1 MTNNGK
7 QENNLIEKEIEAVKI
22 LLNGWSRQI
31 ILTGPPGTSKTYSAK
46 RIANC
51 LINLKIQPG
60 KPVDDQQIGNYL
72 QDLNGKATINGDKC
86 DIVQFHPS
94 YNYEDFVRG
103 IEVKNP
109 SGRITYETVDKIL
122 GKMAERAMKSAL
134 ELNYNNPIK
143 LNKLIEKYQQLK
155 AEARRKEDGAEEKL
169 GKAPLHVLIIDEI
182 NRAPLASVLGELI
195 YALEYRGDSVTT
207 PYTVDDDSQHLVIPD
222 NLIIIGT
229 MNTADRSIGSIDYAV
244 RRRFTFINLPPDE
257 EVIKDWYGKL
267 KKPEELKKLELEEP
281 KGPKTPDQRKKLKQ
295 NKLDERKKLEQ
306 NKKELEKIEE
316 QLKYITD
323 IIDIIDIIDMET
335 KAPALF
341 NAVGELFNGKKPDD
355 KEPKVDNPSGKQTDQ
370 KNDEYMDP
378 EFYAEDVQIGHTYF
392 LAKSDAELKHKFIYQ
407 VIPVLKEYIKDGIL
421 ISKGG
426 NNPCLEL
433 KITKSSPTDTTDKPI
448 YLSESFNKIKG
459 EIESCWSE
467 IYVG

>member
-1 MTNNGK
+1 MTNNGE
-7 QENNLIEKEIEAVKI
+7 QENTLIEKEIEAVKI

-60 KPVDDQQIGNYL
+60 KPVDDQQIEQIGNYL

-143 LNKLIEKYQQLK
+143 LNKLIERYQQLK

-257 EVIKDWYGKL
+257 KVIKNQKEQDA
-267 KKPEELKKLELEEP
+267 P
-281 KGPKTPDQRKKLKQ
+281 K
-295 NKLDERKKLEQ
+295 
-306 NKKELEKIEE
+306 EK
-316 QLKYITD
+316 
-323 IIDIIDIIDMET
+323 
-335 KAPALF
+335 ALRLF
-341 NAVGELFNGKKPDD
+341 DAVSTLFGKKD
-355 KEPKVDNPSGKQTDQ
+355 
-370 KNDEYMDP
+370 NDESNDKNETNGNGYMDP

-421 ISKGG
+421 I
-426 NNPCLEL
+426 NNPCLKF
-433 KITKSSPTDTTDKPI
+433 KITTSPTSSPTNTTDKPI

-459 EIESCWSE
+459 EIESCWSK

>member
-1 MTNNGK
+1 MTNNQK
-7 QENNLIEKEIEAVKI
+7 QENNLSEQKNNLIEKETEAVKI
-22 LLNGWSRQI
+22 LHNGWSRQI

-46 RIANC
+46 RIIGR
-51 LINLKIQPG
+51 LMGLDMDSKDL
-60 KPVDDQQIGNYL
+60 DDIKA
-72 QDLNGKATINGDKC
+72 DLEETRFKSSSNKEDNSSSNNEDESASNNKHNVC
-86 DIVQFHPS
+86 WDIVQFHPS

-103 IEVKNP
+103 IEVIPNQNSSNP
-109 SGRITYETVDKIL
+109 SAGITYKTVDKIL
-122 GKMAERAMKSAL
+122 GKMAKQAMKSAL
-134 ELNYNNPIK
+134 NLDSG
-143 LNKLIEKYQQLK
+143 
-155 AEARRKEDGAEEKL
+155 KE
-169 GKAPLHVLIIDEI
+169 APLHVLIIDEI

-207 PYTVDDDSQHLVIPD
+207 PYTVTVGDSQHLVIPD

-267 KKPEELKKLELEEP
+267 KK
-281 KGPKTPDQRKKLKQ
+281 
-295 NKLDERKKLEQ
+295 LEQ
-306 NKKELEKIEE
+306 NKIA
-316 QLKYITD
+316 
-323 IIDIIDIIDMET
+323 DIIDMET
-335 KAPALF
+335 KAPTLF

-370 KNDEYMDP
+370 KNGGYMDP

-392 LAKSDAELKHKFIYQ
+392 LAKSDEELKHKFIYK

-421 ISKGG
+421 I
-426 NNPCLEL
+426 NNPCLKF
-433 KITKSSPTDTTDKPI
+433 KITTSPTSSPTNTTDKPI

-459 EIESCWSE
+459 EIESCWSK

>member
-7 QENNLIEKEIEAVKI
+7 KENTPEQKNNLIEKEIEAVKI

-46 RIANC
+46 RIIGR
-51 LINLKIQPG
+51 LMGLDMDSKDL
-60 KPVDDQQIGNYL
+60 DDIKA
-72 QDLNGKATINGDKC
+72 DLEETRFKSSSNKEDNSSSNNEDESASNNKHNVC
-86 DIVQFHPS
+86 WDIVQFHPS

-103 IEVKNP
+103 IEVDPNGN
-109 SGRITYETVDKIL
+109 SGITYKTANKIL
-122 GKMAERAMKSAL
+122 GKMAKEAKDANRT
-134 ELNYNNPIK
+134 
-143 LNKLIEKYQQLK
+143 KY
-155 AEARRKEDGAEEKL
+155 
-169 GKAPLHVLIIDEI
+169 VLIIDEI

-207 PYTVDDDSQHLVIPD
+207 PYTVDNSQHLVIPD

-257 EVIKDWYGKL
+257 KVIKDWYGKL
-267 KKPEELKKLELEEP
+267 KK
-281 KGPKTPDQRKKLKQ
+281 
-295 NKLDERKKLEQ
+295 LEQ
-306 NKKELEKIEE
+306 NKIA
-316 QLKYITD
+316 
-323 IIDIIDIIDMET
+323 DIIDMET
-335 KAPALF
+335 KAPTLF

-355 KEPKVDNPSGKQTDQ
+355 KELKVDNPSGKQTDQ
-370 KNDEYMDP
+370 KNGGYMDP

>member
-7 QENNLIEKEIEAVKI
+7 KENTPEQKNILIEKEIEAVKI

-51 LINLKIQPG
+51 LIEMQKEMQPG
-60 KPVDDQQIGNYL
+60 KPVDDGQIRNHL
-72 QDLNGKATINGDKC
+72 RDWNGKATINRDDPRC

-103 IEVKNP
+103 IEVIPNENAGNGVEVKPNENAGNGVEGKPNP
-109 SGRITYETVDKIL
+109 SGGITYKTVDKIL
-122 GKMAERAMKSAL
+122 GKMAKHAMKSAL
-134 ELNYNNPIK
+134 NLDSG
-143 LNKLIEKYQQLK
+143 
-155 AEARRKEDGAEEKL
+155 KE
-169 GKAPLHVLIIDEI
+169 APLHVLIIDEI

-207 PYTVDDDSQHLVIPD
+207 PYTVDNSPHLEIPD

-257 EVIKDWYGKL
+257 EVIKNQKEQDA
-267 KKPEELKKLELEEP
+267 P
-281 KGPKTPDQRKKLKQ
+281 K
-295 NKLDERKKLEQ
+295 
-306 NKKELEKIEE
+306 EK
-316 QLKYITD
+316 
-323 IIDIIDIIDMET
+323 
-335 KAPALF
+335 ALRLF
-341 NAVGELFNGKKPDD
+341 DAVSTLFGKKD
-355 KEPKVDNPSGKQTDQ
+355 
-370 KNDEYMDP
+370 NDESNDKNETNGNGYMDP

-421 ISKGG
+421 I
-426 NNPCLEL
+426 NNPCLKF
-433 KITKSSPTDTTDKPI
+433 KITTSPTSSPTNTTDKPI

-459 EIESCWSE
+459 EIESCWSK

>member
-1 MTNNGK
+1 
-7 QENNLIEKEIEAVKI
+7 
-22 LLNGWSRQI
+22 
-31 ILTGPPGTSKTYSAK
+31 
-46 RIANC
+46 
-51 LINLKIQPG
+51 
-60 KPVDDQQIGNYL
+60 
-72 QDLNGKATINGDKC
+72 
-86 DIVQFHPS
+86 
-94 YNYEDFVRG
+94 
-103 IEVKNP
+103 
-109 SGRITYETVDKIL
+109 
-122 GKMAERAMKSAL
+122 MAERAMKSAL

-257 EVIKDWYGKL
+257 EVIKNQKEQDA
-267 KKPEELKKLELEEP
+267 P
-281 KGPKTPDQRKKLKQ
+281 K
-295 NKLDERKKLEQ
+295 
-306 NKKELEKIEE
+306 EK
-316 QLKYITD
+316 
-323 IIDIIDIIDMET
+323 
-335 KAPALF
+335 ALRLF
-341 NAVGELFNGKKPDD
+341 DAVSTLFGKKD
-355 KEPKVDNPSGKQTDQ
+355 
-370 KNDEYMDP
+370 NDESNDKNETNGNGYMDP

-421 ISKGG
+421 I
-426 NNPCLEL
+426 NNPCLKF
-433 KITKSSPTDTTDKPI
+433 KITTSPTSSPTNTTDKPI

-459 EIESCWSE
+459 EIESCWSK